1 MSDRAPSTPPHPV
14 AADDGGQSGTRPR
27 QSVEPPRGP
36 GEITQPF
43 LLEKKPSSERP
54 PPPTDAVVERP
65 ERPSELARIEA
76 RADVAKI
83 ARRVGVILLMN
94 ATLYA
99 GIAAS
104 GALRYYRDRGA
115 IPEVV
120 LSIVAGGLALWGAL
134 AGHHLW
140 RAGAGGSDGGHELAG
155 AFSNLRSI
163 FVLKGTGLFLF
174 LALACF
180 AFSAVFSLAALL

>member
-1 MSDRAPSTPPHPV
+1 MTDRAPSTPPRDV
-14 AADDGGQSGTRPR
+14 AGDDGGQSGTRPR

-43 LLEKKPSSERP
+43 LLEKKSGSERP
-54 PPPTDAVVERP
+54 PPPTEPVAERA
-65 ERPSELARIEA
+65 ERPSEVARNEA
-76 RADVAKI
+76 RADVAKM
-83 ARRVGVILLMN
+83 ARRVGVILLAN
-94 ATLYA
+94 STLYA

-104 GALRYYRDRGA
+104 GALRYYRDHGA